1 MSACS
6 ALRRGESNVDEQ
18 LENALREAIAFL
30 NAQGYRYAVVGGIA
44 NQIWGEARFTYNVD
58 LKVQVPAMDYPTVRA
73 AIRSAFPEPARPHAP
88 PNPLIVA
95 VKIGQVAVRCDLGR
109 LQVWICAP
117 EDLII
122 QKAIAGRAKDWQ
134 DIEGILI
141 EQRGRLDLAYL
152 EDWLTQFAELLDQ
165 PEILTQYRVLQARIA
180 AVSRGN
186 NHQEETDE
194 TANL

>member
-44 NQIWGEARFTYNVD
+44 NQIWGEARFTYDVD
-58 LKVQVPAMDYPTVRA
+58 LKVQVPAVDYPTVRA

-95 VKIGQVAVRCDLGR
+95 VKITRWLYVAIWAVCKSG
-109 LQVWICAP
+109 
-117 EDLII
+117 
-122 QKAIAGRAKDWQ
+122 
-134 DIEGILI
+134 
-141 EQRGRLDLAYL
+141 Y
-152 EDWLTQFAELLDQ
+152 
-165 PEILTQYRVLQARIA
+165 VLQK
-180 AVSRGN
+180 
-186 NHQEETDE
+186 T
-194 TANL
+194 